1 MDPRNVQRKK
11 KEKRKRNVLGKGI
24 PRTKVFKVNLA
35 KSGELL
41 SAFVERSSRYWRV
54 HAR

>member
-1 MDPRNVQRKK
+1 MGPRKERKK
-11 KEKRKRNVLGKGI
+11 RKKERNVLGKGI
-24 PRTKVFKVNLA
+24 PGTKVFKVNLA